1 LQPQYTAPQFTEE
14 FDFEAMNEKFR
25 KDEVWG
31 SLGKATTNIEGV
43 QDNTSLNLG
52 DREYYGMV
60 PNHKVGLRMFSFDK
74 NKNFFPF

>member
-1 LQPQYTAPQFTEE
+1 MQPQYTAPQFTEE

-31 SLGKATTNIEGV
+31 ALGKATTIEGV

-52 DREYYGMV
+52 GREYHDMV
-60 PNHKVGLRMFSFDK
+60 PNHKVGLIMFSFDG
-74 NKNFFPF
+74 NFFPF